1 MRLLIVDDE
10 PIAIQGILH
19 GVDLGQLGFSD
30 VFTAN
35 SYMEAVEIL
44 EKETVD
50 LAICDIEMPDQS
62 GLELMDGSR
71 SIPRTRRRSFSAV
84 TMSLLTPSRPC
95 ACTAWSM
102 C

>member
-62 GLELMDGSR
+62 GLELMGWIEEHSPDTETIILSCHDE
-71 SIPRTRRRSFSAV
+71 FAY
-84 TMSLLTPSRPC
+84 
-95 ACTAWSM
+95 A
-102 C
+102 